1 MNHLDDPLA
10 GKVRTCEEGFAVCC
24 AAGEGGQ
31 GAGQPGHG
39 VTQTHRVG
47 GGAGRVACGAGTL
60 KEGGGAGHLRH
71 FRIPNVDHAASLGGG
86 GNSIQTALEGKGPL
100 GCWGRR
106 PKANPKKRTNG
117 GWADSMG

>member
-1 MNHLDDPLA
+1 MLRGRGRGTGGWPA
-10 GKVRTCEEGFAVCC
+10 GTRGHTDT
-24 AAGEGGQ
+24 Q
-31 GAGQPGHG
+31 G
-39 VTQTHRVG
+39 G